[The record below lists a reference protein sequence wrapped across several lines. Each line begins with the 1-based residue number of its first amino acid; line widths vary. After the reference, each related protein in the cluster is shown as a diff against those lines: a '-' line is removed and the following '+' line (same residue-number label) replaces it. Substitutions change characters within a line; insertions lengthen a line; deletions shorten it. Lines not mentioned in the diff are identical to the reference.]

1 MRYTPRTTGQLAGGL
16 LLLLPLCALAAEIQ
30 ITGPDQA
37 HIRPV
42 VTTDSAG
49 RLVVEPSLSTKA
61 DHAAGF
67 TSSAYNPPRRGTSA
81 RTLRVGGGT
90 RGQGVVQP
98 TISVLAPND
107 MGITVHNQPTLY
119 WYSSGSLATTV
130 LFTLIESDA
139 VVPTVVARLEVPM
152 KAGIHPVRLADF
164 GIRLEAGKTYEWSVA
179 IVANHVRRSHDVV
192 AMGEIEFV
200 PVSDQPM
207 NSYLDYAQR
216 GLWYDA
222 MMALSELLAARPTD
236 VLLRLHRAA
245 LADAVG
251 LNVVA
256 SYDRNVDTYE

>member
-1 MRYTPRTTGQLAGGL
+1 MRNTPRTTGQVAGGL
-16 LLLLPLCALAAEIQ
+16 LLLLPFCALAAEFQ

-37 HIRPV
+37 HIHPV
-42 VTTDSAG
+42 ATTDSAG
-49 RLVVEPSLSTKA
+49 RPVVEPPQSTNT
-61 DHAAGF
+61 DRAAGF
-67 TSSAYNPPRRGTSA
+67 TSPVYNPPRRGTSA

-98 TISVLAPND
+98 TVSVLAPND

-139 VVPTVVARLEVPM
+139 AIPTVVARLEVPT
-152 KAGIHPVRLADF
+152 KPGIHSVRLADF
-164 GIRLEAGKTYEWSVA
+164 GIRLEPGKTYEWSVA
-179 IVANHVRRSHDVV
+179 VVANHVRRSHDVV
-192 AMGEIEFV
+192 AMGEIEYV
-200 PVSDQPM
+200 AVSDQQM
-207 NSYLDYAQR
+207 NSYLDYARR

-222 MMALSELLAARPTD
+222 VMALSELLAAKPTD
-236 VLLRLHRAA
+236 ILLRSHRAA

-256 SYDRNVDTYE
+256 TYDRNVDRYE